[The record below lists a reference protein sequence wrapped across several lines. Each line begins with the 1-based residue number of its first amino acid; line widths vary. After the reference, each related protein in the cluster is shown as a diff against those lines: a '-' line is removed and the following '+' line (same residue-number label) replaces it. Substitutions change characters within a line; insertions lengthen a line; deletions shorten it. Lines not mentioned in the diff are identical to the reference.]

1 MKKSSRLV
9 AFILLVV
16 LLFAGMGLT
25 YKNVV
30 KNVNLGLDLQGG
42 FEVLFQVDPLHKGEK
57 IDKKALQATSQTLE
71 SRVNVLGVSEPKIQI
86 EDPNRIR
93 VQLAGIKDQAQARKM
108 LSTQANLTIRD
119 AEDHVL
125 MSGSDIKQGSAKQ
138 EFKQETN
145 QPTVTFKVKSKD
157 KFKKVTEKISKKRDN
172 VMVVWM
178 DFKKGDSYKKE
189 AKKQQEGKE
198 PKYVSAANVDQPINS
213 DSVEIS
219 GGFNGKKGVKEAKQ
233 ISELLNAGSL
243 PVDLKEIYSNSVGAQ
258 FGQDALNKTIFASF
272 IGVAIIYLFM
282 LGFYRLPGLVAII
295 ALTTYIYLTLVA
307 FNFISGV
314 LTLPGLAALVLG
326 VGMAVDANIIMYE
339 RIKDELRIGRT
350 LKQAYSKAN
359 KSSFLTIFD
368 SNLTTVIAA
377 AVLFFFGESSVKGFA
392 TMLLLG
398 ILMIFVTAVF
408 LSRGLL
414 NLLVSSNFFKKQY
427 WLFGVKKKDRHDMND
442 GKDVHDLKTS
452 FEKWNFVKL
461 AKPLIALSI
470 LIVVVG
476 LVILA
481 VFKLNLGID
490 FSSGTRAD
498 INAKQPL
505 TQAKVEKAVKDVGLE
520 PDQIQINGS
529 SNKGA
534 TVQFKKDLSRAEDN
548 KLSDKIKSEFGDTP
562 QINTVSPLIG
572 QELAKNAI
580 TALILASLGII
591 IYVSLRFEWRMGLS
605 AVLAL
610 LHDVFIIVAVFSLF
624 RIEVDLTFIAA
635 ALTIVGYSINDTIVT
650 FDRVRENLHKLK
662 VITSP
667 EQIDDMVN
675 RSIRQTMTRSIN
687 TVLTVVVVVVAI
699 LIFGAPTI
707 FNFSLALLIGLISG
721 VFSSVFI
728 AVPLWGIM
736 KKRQLKKSPNH
747 KLKVYKE
754 KKSNDEKIL
763 V

>member
-1 MKKSSRLV
+1 MKKSSRII
-9 AFILLVV
+9 AFLLLVV
-16 LLFAGMGLT
+16 LLFAGMAAT
-25 YKNVV
+25 YKSVI

-42 FEVLFQVDPLHKGEK
+42 FEVLYQVDPLNKGDK
-57 IDKKALQATSQTLE
+57 IDKKALQSTAQTLE
-71 SRVNVLGVSEPKIQI
+71 NRVNVLGVSEPKIQV
-86 EDPNRIR
+86 EEPNRIR
-93 VQLAGIKDQAQARKM
+93 VQLAGVTDQNEARKI
-108 LSTQANLTIRD
+108 LSSQANLTIRD
-119 AEDHVL
+119 AEDKVKL
-125 MSGSDIKQGSAKQ
+125 SGCDIKQGSAKQ

-145 QPTVTFKVKSKD
+145 QPTVTFKVKDKN
-157 KFKKVTEKISKKRDN
+157 KFKKVTEEISKKRDN
-172 VMVVWM
+172 VMVVWL

-189 AKKQQEGKE
+189 AQKKN
-198 PKYVSAANVDQPINS
+198 PKFISAASVDQPINS

-219 GGFNGKKGVKEAKQ
+219 GGFKGQEGVKKAKQ
-233 ISELLNAGSL
+233 IAELLNAGSL

-258 FGQDALNKTIFASF
+258 FGQDALDKTVFASF
-272 IGVAIIYLFM
+272 IGVALIYLFM

-350 LKQAYSKAN
+350 IKQAFSKAN

-408 LSRGLL
+408 LSRFLL
-414 NLLVSSNFFKKQY
+414 SLLVSSNIFKNQF
-427 WLFGVKKKDRHDMND
+427 WLFGVKKNKRHDINE
-442 GKDVHDLKTS
+442 GVDVHDLKTS

-461 AKPLIALSI
+461 AKPLIGVSI

-476 LVILA
+476 LVILYI
-481 VFKLNLGID
+481 FKLNLGID
-490 FSSGTRAD
+490 FSSGTRVD
-498 INAKQPL
+498 FQSKQAI
-505 TQAKVEKAVKDVGLE
+505 TQQKVEQVVKDSGLKA
-520 PDQIQINGS
+520 DQIQINGKD
-529 SNKGA
+529 NKVA
-534 TVQFKKDLSRAEDN
+534 TVQFKDDLTRAQDN
-548 KLSDKIKSEFGDTP
+548 KLSDNIKSKFGDTP
-562 QINTVSPLIG
+562 QINTVSPIIG
-572 QELAKNAI
+572 QELAKNAML
-580 TALILASLGII
+580 ALIYASIGII

-605 AVLAL
+605 SVLAL
-610 LHDVFIIVAVFSLF
+610 LHDVFIIVAIFSLF

-635 ALTIVGYSINDTIVT
+635 VLTIVGYSINDTIVT
-650 FDRVRENLHKLK
+650 FDRVRENLQKVK
-662 VITSP
+662 VITTT
-667 EQIDDMVN
+667 EQIDDIVN

-687 TVLTVVVVVVAI
+687 TVLTVIVVVVAI
-699 LIFGAPTI
+699 LFFGAPTI
-707 FNFSLALLIGLISG
+707 FNFTLALFIGLISG
-721 VFSSVFI
+721 VFSSIFI

-736 KKRQLKKSPNH
+736 KKRQLKKSPKH
-747 KLKVYKE
+747 KLVVYKE

>member
-1 MKKSSRLV
+1 MKKSSRII
-9 AFILLVV
+9 AFLLLVV
-16 LLFAGMGLT
+16 LLFAGMAAT
-25 YKNVV
+25 YKSVI

-42 FEVLFQVDPLHKGEK
+42 FEVLYQVDPLNKGDK
-57 IDKKALQATSQTLE
+57 IDKKALQSTAQTLE
-71 SRVNVLGVSEPKIQI
+71 NRVNVLGVSEPKIQV
-86 EDPNRIR
+86 EEPNRIR
-93 VQLAGIKDQAQARKM
+93 VQLAGVTDQNEARKI
-108 LSTQANLTIRD
+108 LSSQANLTIRD
-119 AEDHVL
+119 AEDKVKL
-125 MSGSDIKQGSAKQ
+125 SGSDIKQGSAKQ

-145 QPTVTFKVKSKD
+145 QPTVTFKVKDKN
-157 KFKKVTEKISKKRDN
+157 KFKKVTEEISKKRDN
-172 VMVVWM
+172 VMVVWL

-189 AKKQQEGKE
+189 AQKKK
-198 PKYVSAANVDQPINS
+198 PKFISAASVDQPINS

-219 GGFNGKKGVKEAKQ
+219 GGFKGQEGVKKAKQ
-233 ISELLNAGSL
+233 IAELLNAGSL

-258 FGQDALNKTIFASF
+258 FGQDALDKTVFASF
-272 IGVAIIYLFM
+272 IGVALIYLFM

-350 LKQAYSKAN
+350 IKQAFSKAN

-408 LSRGLL
+408 LSRFLL
-414 NLLVSSNFFKKQY
+414 SLLVSSNIFKNQF
-427 WLFGVKKKDRHDMND
+427 WLFGVKKNKQHDINE
-442 GKDVHDLKTS
+442 GVDVHDLKTS

-461 AKPLIALSI
+461 AKPLIGVSI

-476 LVILA
+476 LVILYI
-481 VFKLNLGID
+481 FKLNLGID
-490 FSSGTRAD
+490 FSSGTRVD
-498 INAKQPL
+498 FQSKQAI
-505 TQAKVEKAVKDVGLE
+505 TQQKVEQVVKDSGLKA
-520 PDQIQINGS
+520 DQIQINGKD
-529 SNKGA
+529 NKVA
-534 TVQFKKDLSRAEDN
+534 TVQFKDDLTRAQDN
-548 KLSDKIKSEFGDTP
+548 KLSDNIKSKFGDTP
-562 QINTVSPLIG
+562 QINTVSPIIG
-572 QELAKNAI
+572 QELAKNAML
-580 TALILASLGII
+580 ALIYASIGII

-605 AVLAL
+605 SVLAL
-610 LHDVFIIVAVFSLF
+610 LHDVFIIVAIFSLF

-635 ALTIVGYSINDTIVT
+635 VLTIVGYSINDTIVT
-650 FDRVRENLHKLK
+650 FDRVRENLQKVK
-662 VITSP
+662 VITTT
-667 EQIDDMVN
+667 EQIDDIVN

-687 TVLTVVVVVVAI
+687 TVLTVIVVVVAI
-699 LIFGAPTI
+699 LFFGAPTI
-707 FNFSLALLIGLISG
+707 FNFTLALFIGLISG
-721 VFSSVFI
+721 VFSSIFI

-736 KKRQLKKSPNH
+736 KKRQLKKSPKH
-747 KLKVYKE
+747 KLVVYKE

>member
-1 MKKSSRLV
+1 MKKSSRII
-9 AFILLVV
+9 AFLLLVV
-16 LLFAGMGLT
+16 LLFAGMAAT
-25 YKNVV
+25 YKSVI

-42 FEVLFQVDPLHKGEK
+42 FEVLYQVDPLNKGDK
-57 IDKKALQATSQTLE
+57 IDKKALQSTAQTLE
-71 SRVNVLGVSEPKIQI
+71 NRVNVLGVSEPKIQV
-86 EDPNRIR
+86 EEPNRIR
-93 VQLAGIKDQAQARKM
+93 VQLAGVTDQNEARKI
-108 LSTQANLTIRD
+108 LSSQANLTIRD
-119 AEDHVL
+119 AEDKVKL
-125 MSGSDIKQGSAKQ
+125 SGSDIKQGSAKQ

-145 QPTVTFKVKSKD
+145 QPTVTFKVKDKN
-157 KFKKVTEKISKKRDN
+157 KFKKVTEEISKKRDN
-172 VMVVWM
+172 VMVVWL

-189 AKKQQEGKE
+189 AQKKN
-198 PKYVSAANVDQPINS
+198 PKFISAASVDQPINS

-219 GGFNGKKGVKEAKQ
+219 GGFKGQEGVKKAKQ
-233 ISELLNAGSL
+233 IAELLNAGSL

-258 FGQDALNKTIFASF
+258 FGQDALDKTVFASF
-272 IGVAIIYLFM
+272 IGVALIYLFM

-350 LKQAYSKAN
+350 IKQAFSKAN

-408 LSRGLL
+408 LSRFLL
-414 NLLVSSNFFKKQY
+414 SLLVSSNIFKNQF
-427 WLFGVKKKDRHDMND
+427 WLFGVKKNKRHDINE
-442 GKDVHDLKTS
+442 GVDVHDLKTS

-461 AKPLIALSI
+461 AKPLIGVSI

-476 LVILA
+476 LVILYI
-481 VFKLNLGID
+481 FKLNLGID
-490 FSSGTRAD
+490 FSSGTRVD
-498 INAKQPL
+498 FQSKQAI
-505 TQAKVEKAVKDVGLE
+505 TQQKVEQVVKDSGLKA
-520 PDQIQINGS
+520 DQIQINGKD
-529 SNKGA
+529 NKVA
-534 TVQFKKDLSRAEDN
+534 TVQFKDDLTRAQDN
-548 KLSDKIKSEFGDTP
+548 KLSDNIKSKFGDTP
-562 QINTVSPLIG
+562 QINTVSPIIG
-572 QELAKNAI
+572 QELAKNAML
-580 TALILASLGII
+580 ALIYASIGII

-605 AVLAL
+605 SVLAL
-610 LHDVFIIVAVFSLF
+610 LHDVFIIVAIFSLF

-635 ALTIVGYSINDTIVT
+635 VLTIVGYSINDTIVT
-650 FDRVRENLHKLK
+650 FDRVRENLQKVK
-662 VITSP
+662 VITTT
-667 EQIDDMVN
+667 EQIDDIVN
-675 RSIRQTMTRSIN
+675 RSIRQAMTRSIN
-687 TVLTVVVVVVAI
+687 TVLTVIVVVVAI
-699 LIFGAPTI
+699 LFFGAPTI
-707 FNFSLALLIGLISG
+707 FNFTLALFIGLISG
-721 VFSSVFI
+721 VFSSIFI

-736 KKRQLKKSPNH
+736 KKRQLKKSPKH
-747 KLKVYKE
+747 KLVVYKE

>member
-1 MKKSSRLV
+1 MKKSSRLI
-9 AFILLVV
+9 AFLLLVI

-25 YKNVV
+25 YKNVI

-42 FEVLFQVDPLHKGEK
+42 FEVLYQVDPLHKGDK
-57 IDKKALQATSQTLE
+57 IDKNALQSTAQTLE
-71 SRVNVLGVSEPKIQI
+71 NRVNVLGVSEPKIQV

-93 VQLAGIKDQAQARKM
+93 VQLAGVKDQKEARKI
-108 LSTQANLTIRD
+108 LSSQANLTIRD
-119 AEDHVL
+119 ADDKVKL
-125 MSGSDIKQGSAKQ
+125 SGADIKQGSAKQ
-138 EFKQETN
+138 EFKQNTN
-145 QPTVTFKVKSKD
+145 DPTVTFKVKDKN
-157 KFKKVTEKISKKRDN
+157 KFKKVTEEISKKQNN
-172 VMVVWM
+172 VMVVWL

-189 AKKQQEGKE
+189 ADKKD
-198 PKYVSAANVDQPINS
+198 PKFVSAANVDQPINS

-219 GGFNGKKGVKEAKQ
+219 GGFHGQEGVKKAKQ
-233 ISELLNAGSL
+233 IAELLNAGSL
-243 PVDLKEIYSNSVGAQ
+243 PVDLKEIYSNSVGAE
-258 FGQDALNKTIFASF
+258 FGQDALDKTIFASVL
-272 IGVAIIYLFM
+272 GVAVIYLFM

-408 LSRGLL
+408 LSRLL
-414 NLLVSSNFFKKQY
+414 LSLLVYSNLFKKKY
-427 WLFGVKKKDRHDMND
+427 WLFGVKKADRHDISE

-461 AKPLIALSI
+461 AKPLISLSI

-476 LVILA
+476 LVILYI
-481 VFKLNLGID
+481 FKLNLGID
-490 FSSGTRAD
+490 FSAGTRVDLQSKEA
-498 INAKQPL
+498 L
-505 TQAKVEKAVKDVGLE
+505 TQSKVEKVVKDVGLD

-529 SNKGA
+529 GNKNA
-534 TVQFKKDLSRAEDN
+534 TVQFKQDLSQAKDN
-548 KLSDKIKSEFGDTP
+548 QLSDKMKSEFGNAP

-572 QELAKNAI
+572 QELAKNAMLALVY
-580 TALILASLGII
+580 TAVGII

-605 AVLAL
+605 SVLAL
-610 LHDVFIIVAVFSLF
+610 LHDVFIIVAVFSLL
-624 RIEVDLTFIAA
+624 RLEVDLTFIAA
-635 ALTIVGYSINDTIVT
+635 ILTIVGYSINDTIVT
-650 FDRVRENLHKLK
+650 FDRVRENLHKIK
-662 VITSP
+662 VITSA
-667 EQIDDMVN
+667 EQIDDIVN

-699 LIFGAPTI
+699 LLFGAPTI

-721 VFSSVFI
+721 VFSSIFI

-736 KKRQLKKSPNH
+736 KKRQLKKSPNQ
-747 KLKVYKE
+747 KLVVYKE
-754 KKSNDEKIL
+754 KKSNDEKI
-763 V
+763 VV

>member
-42 FEVLFQVDPLHKGEK
+42 FEVLFQVDPLHKSEK

-272 IGVAIIYLFM
+272 IGAAIIYLFM

-377 AVLFFFGESSVKGFA
+377 AVLFVFGESSVKGFA

-442 GKDVHDLKTS
+442 GKDVRDLKTS

-505 TQAKVEKAVKDVGLE
+505 TQAKVEKAVEDVGLE

-635 ALTIVGYSINDTIVT
+635 VLTIVGYSINDTIVT

>member
-1 MKKSSRLV
+1 
-9 AFILLVV
+9 
-16 LLFAGMGLT
+16 
-25 YKNVV
+25 
-30 KNVNLGLDLQGG
+30 
-42 FEVLFQVDPLHKGEK
+42 
-57 IDKKALQATSQTLE
+57 
-71 SRVNVLGVSEPKIQI
+71 
-86 EDPNRIR
+86 
-93 VQLAGIKDQAQARKM
+93 
-108 LSTQANLTIRD
+108 
-119 AEDHVL
+119 
-125 MSGSDIKQGSAKQ
+125 
-138 EFKQETN
+138 
-145 QPTVTFKVKSKD
+145 
-157 KFKKVTEKISKKRDN
+157 
-172 VMVVWM
+172 
-178 DFKKGDSYKKE
+178 
-189 AKKQQEGKE
+189 
-198 PKYVSAANVDQPINS
+198 
-213 DSVEIS
+213 
-219 GGFNGKKGVKEAKQ
+219 
-233 ISELLNAGSL
+233 
-243 PVDLKEIYSNSVGAQ
+243 
-258 FGQDALNKTIFASF
+258 
-272 IGVAIIYLFM
+272 M

-414 NLLVSSNFFKKQY
+414 SLLVSSNFFKKKY
-427 WLFGVKKKDRHDMND
+427 WLFGVKKKDRHDINE

-470 LIVVVG
+470 LIVIVG
-476 LVILA
+476 LFILSI
-481 VFKLNLGID
+481 FKLNLGID

-498 INAKQPL
+498 IETNQSL
-505 TQAKVEKAVKDVGLE
+505 TQGKVEKAVKDVGLS
-520 PDQIQINGS
+520 PDQVQINGS
-529 SNKGA
+529 GHKNA
-534 TVQFKKDLSRAEDN
+534 TVQFKKNLSRAEDN

-562 QINTVSPLIG
+562 QINSVSPLIG
-572 QELAKNAI
+572 QELAKNAM
-580 TALILASLGII
+580 TALILASIGII

-610 LHDVFIIVAVFSLF
+610 LHDIFIIVAVFSLF
-624 RIEVDLTFIAA
+624 RLEVDLTFIAA
-635 ALTIVGYSINDTIVT
+635 VLTIVGYSINDTIVT
-650 FDRVRENLHKLK
+650 FDRVRENLHKVK
-662 VITSP
+662 VVTSP
-667 EQIDDMVN
+667 EQIDDIVN

-736 KKRQLKKSPNH
+736 KKRQLKKSPNN
-747 KLKVYKE
+747 KLTVYKE

>member
-1 MKKSSRLV
+1 MKKSSRII
-9 AFILLVV
+9 AFLLLVV
-16 LLFAGMGLT
+16 LLFAGMAAT
-25 YKNVV
+25 YKSVI

-42 FEVLFQVDPLHKGEK
+42 FEVLYQVDPLNKGDK
-57 IDKKALQATSQTLE
+57 IDKKALQSTAQTLE
-71 SRVNVLGVSEPKIQI
+71 NRVNVLGVSEPKIQV
-86 EDPNRIR
+86 EEPNRIR
-93 VQLAGIKDQAQARKM
+93 VQLAGVTDQNEARKI
-108 LSTQANLTIRD
+108 LSSQANLTIRD
-119 AEDHVL
+119 AEDKVKL
-125 MSGSDIKQGSAKQ
+125 SGSDIKQGSAKQ

-145 QPTVTFKVKSKD
+145 QPTVTFKVKDKN
-157 KFKKVTEKISKKRDN
+157 KFKKVTEEISKKRDN
-172 VMVVWM
+172 VMVVWL

-189 AKKQQEGKE
+189 AQKKK
-198 PKYVSAANVDQPINS
+198 PKFISAASVDQPINS

-219 GGFNGKKGVKEAKQ
+219 GGFKGQEGVKKAKQ
-233 ISELLNAGSL
+233 IAELLNAGSL

-258 FGQDALNKTIFASF
+258 FGQDALDKTVFASF
-272 IGVAIIYLFM
+272 IGVALIYLFM

-350 LKQAYSKAN
+350 IKQAFSKAN

-408 LSRGLL
+408 LSRFLL
-414 NLLVSSNFFKKQY
+414 SLLVSSNIFKNQF
-427 WLFGVKKKDRHDMND
+427 WLFGVKKNKRHDINE
-442 GKDVHDLKTS
+442 GVDVHDLKTS

-461 AKPLIALSI
+461 AKPLIGVSI

-476 LVILA
+476 LVILYI
-481 VFKLNLGID
+481 FKLNLGID
-490 FSSGTRAD
+490 FSSGTRVD
-498 INAKQPL
+498 FQSKQAI
-505 TQAKVEKAVKDVGLE
+505 TQQKVEQVVKDSGLKA
-520 PDQIQINGS
+520 DQIQINGKD
-529 SNKGA
+529 NKVA
-534 TVQFKKDLSRAEDN
+534 TVQFKDDLTRAQDN
-548 KLSDKIKSEFGDTP
+548 KLSDNIKSKFGDTP
-562 QINTVSPLIG
+562 QINTVSPIIG
-572 QELAKNAI
+572 QELAKNAML
-580 TALILASLGII
+580 ALIYASIGII

-605 AVLAL
+605 SVLAL
-610 LHDVFIIVAVFSLF
+610 LHDVFIIVAIFSLF

-635 ALTIVGYSINDTIVT
+635 VLTIVGYSINDTIVT
-650 FDRVRENLHKLK
+650 FDRVRENLQKVK
-662 VITSP
+662 VITTT
-667 EQIDDMVN
+667 EQIDDIVN

-687 TVLTVVVVVVAI
+687 TVLTVIVVVVAI
-699 LIFGAPTI
+699 LFFGAPTI
-707 FNFSLALLIGLISG
+707 FNFTLALFIGLISG
-721 VFSSVFI
+721 VFSSISI

-736 KKRQLKKSPNH
+736 KKRQLKKSPKH
-747 KLKVYKE
+747 KLVVYKE

>member
-1 MKKSSRLV
+1 MKKSSRLI
-9 AFILLVV
+9 AFLLLVI

-25 YKNVV
+25 YKNVI

-42 FEVLFQVDPLHKGEK
+42 FEVLYQVDPLHKGDK
-57 IDKKALQATSQTLE
+57 IDKNALQSTAQTLE
-71 SRVNVLGVSEPKIQI
+71 NRVNVLGVSEPKIQV

-93 VQLAGIKDQAQARKM
+93 VQLAGVKDQKEARKI
-108 LSTQANLTIRD
+108 LSSQANLTIRD
-119 AEDHVL
+119 ADDKVKL
-125 MSGSDIKQGSAKQ
+125 SGADIKQGSAKQ
-138 EFKQETN
+138 EFKQNTN
-145 QPTVTFKVKSKD
+145 DPTVTFKVKDKN
-157 KFKKVTEKISKKRDN
+157 KFKKVTEEISKKQNN
-172 VMVVWM
+172 VMVVWL
-178 DFKKGDSYKKE
+178 DFNKGDSYKKE
-189 AKKQQEGKE
+189 ADKKD
-198 PKYVSAANVDQPINS
+198 PKFVSAANVDQPINS

-219 GGFNGKKGVKEAKQ
+219 GGFHGQEGVKKAKQ
-233 ISELLNAGSL
+233 IAELLNAGSL
-243 PVDLKEIYSNSVGAQ
+243 PVDLKEIYSNSVGAE
-258 FGQDALNKTIFASF
+258 FGQDALDKTIFASVL
-272 IGVAIIYLFM
+272 GVAVIYLFM

-295 ALTTYIYLTLVA
+295 ALTTYIYLTLVS

-339 RIKDELRIGRT
+339 RIKDELKIGRT

-408 LSRGLL
+408 LSRLL
-414 NLLVSSNFFKKQY
+414 LSLLVYSNLFKKKY
-427 WLFGVKKKDRHDMND
+427 WLFGVKKADRHDISE

-461 AKPLIALSI
+461 AKPLISLSI

-476 LVILA
+476 LVILYI
-481 VFKLNLGID
+481 FKLNLGID
-490 FSSGTRAD
+490 FSAGTRVDLQSKEA
-498 INAKQPL
+498 L
-505 TQAKVEKAVKDVGLE
+505 TQSKVEKVVKDVGLD

-529 SNKGA
+529 GNKNA
-534 TVQFKKDLSRAEDN
+534 TVQFKQDLSQAKDN
-548 KLSDKIKSEFGDTP
+548 QLSDKMKSEFGNAP

-572 QELAKNAI
+572 QELAKNAML
-580 TALILASLGII
+580 ALVYAAVGII

-605 AVLAL
+605 SVLAL
-610 LHDVFIIVAVFSLF
+610 LHDVFIIVAVFSLL
-624 RIEVDLTFIAA
+624 RLEVDLTFIAA
-635 ALTIVGYSINDTIVT
+635 ILTIVGYSINDTIVT
-650 FDRVRENLHKLK
+650 FDRVRENLHKIK
-662 VITSP
+662 VITSA
-667 EQIDDMVN
+667 EQIDDIVN

-699 LIFGAPTI
+699 LLFGAPTI

-721 VFSSVFI
+721 VFSSIFI

-736 KKRQLKKSPNH
+736 KKRQLKKSPNQ
-747 KLKVYKE
+747 KLVVYKE
-754 KKSNDEKIL
+754 KKSNDEKI
-763 V
+763 VV

>member
-1 MKKSSRLV
+1 MKKTSRLI
-9 AFILLVV
+9 AFILLVA
-16 LLFAGMGLT
+16 LLFTGMGLT

-42 FEVLFQVDPLHKGEK
+42 FEVLYQVNPLDKGEK
-57 IDKKALQATSQTLE
+57 IDKKALQATSRTLE
-71 SRVNVLGVSEPKIQI
+71 NRVNVLGVSEPKIQI

-93 VQLAGIKDQAQARKM
+93 VQLAGIKDQAQARKL

-119 AEDHVL
+119 AQDHVL

-138 EFKQETN
+138 EFKQD
-145 QPTVTFKVKSKD
+145 QPTVTFKVKSKE

-178 DFKKGDSYKKE
+178 DYKKGDSYKKE
-189 AKKQQEGKE
+189 AKKQQEGKD

-233 ISELLNAGSL
+233 IAELLNAGSL

-258 FGQDALNKTIFASF
+258 FGQDALDKTIFASF
-272 IGVAIIYLFM
+272 IGVGIIYLFM

-414 NLLVSSNFFKKQY
+414 SLLVSSNFFKKKY
-427 WLFGVKKKDRHDMND
+427 WLFGVKKKDRHDINE

-470 LIVVVG
+470 LIVIVG
-476 LVILA
+476 LFILSI
-481 VFKLNLGID
+481 FKLNLGID

-498 INAKQPL
+498 IETNQSL
-505 TQAKVEKAVKDVGLE
+505 TQGKVEKAVKDVGLS
-520 PDQIQINGS
+520 PDQVQINGS
-529 SNKGA
+529 GHKNA
-534 TVQFKKDLSRAEDN
+534 TVQFKKNLSRAEDN

-562 QINTVSPLIG
+562 QINSVSPLIG
-572 QELAKNAI
+572 QELAKNAM
-580 TALILASLGII
+580 TALILASIGII

-610 LHDVFIIVAVFSLF
+610 LHDIFIIVAVFGLF
-624 RIEVDLTFIAA
+624 RLEVDLTFIAA
-635 ALTIVGYSINDTIVT
+635 VLTIVGYSINDTIVT
-650 FDRVRENLHKLK
+650 FDRVRENLHKVK
-662 VITSP
+662 VVTSP
-667 EQIDDMVN
+667 EQIDDIVN

-736 KKRQLKKSPNH
+736 KKRQLKKSPNN
-747 KLKVYKE
+747 KLTVYKE
-754 KKSNDEKIL
+754 KKTNDEKIL

>member
-1 MKKSSRLV
+1 MKKSSRII
-9 AFILLVV
+9 AFLLLVV
-16 LLFAGMGLT
+16 LLFAGMAAT
-25 YKNVV
+25 YKSVI

-42 FEVLFQVDPLHKGEK
+42 FEVLYQVDPLNKGDK
-57 IDKKALQATSQTLE
+57 KDKKALQSTAQTLE
-71 SRVNVLGVSEPKIQI
+71 NRVNVLGVSEPKIQV
-86 EDPNRIR
+86 EEPNRIR
-93 VQLAGIKDQAQARKM
+93 VQLAGVTDQNEARKI
-108 LSTQANLTIRD
+108 LSSQANLTIRD
-119 AEDHVL
+119 AEDKVKL
-125 MSGSDIKQGSAKQ
+125 SGSDIKQGSAKQ

-145 QPTVTFKVKSKD
+145 QPTVTFKVKDKN
-157 KFKKVTEKISKKRDN
+157 KFKKVTEEISKKRDN
-172 VMVVWM
+172 VMVVWL

-189 AKKQQEGKE
+189 AQKKN
-198 PKYVSAANVDQPINS
+198 PKFISAASVDQPINS

-219 GGFNGKKGVKEAKQ
+219 GGFKGQEGVKKAKQ
-233 ISELLNAGSL
+233 IAELLNAGSL

-258 FGQDALNKTIFASF
+258 FGQDALDKTVFASF
-272 IGVAIIYLFM
+272 IGVALIYLFM

-350 LKQAYSKAN
+350 IKQAFSKAN

-408 LSRGLL
+408 LSRFLL
-414 NLLVSSNFFKKQY
+414 SLLVSSNIFKNQF
-427 WLFGVKKKDRHDMND
+427 WLFGVKKNKRHDINE
-442 GKDVHDLKTS
+442 GVDVHDLKTS

-461 AKPLIALSI
+461 AKPLIGVSI

-476 LVILA
+476 LVILYI
-481 VFKLNLGID
+481 FKLNLGID
-490 FSSGTRAD
+490 FSSGTRVD
-498 INAKQPL
+498 FQSKQAI
-505 TQAKVEKAVKDVGLE
+505 TQQKVEQVVKDSGLKA
-520 PDQIQINGS
+520 DQIQINGKD
-529 SNKGA
+529 NKVA
-534 TVQFKKDLSRAEDN
+534 TVQFKDDLTRAQDN
-548 KLSDKIKSEFGDTP
+548 KLSDNIKSKFGDTP
-562 QINTVSPLIG
+562 QINTVSPIIG
-572 QELAKNAI
+572 QELAINAML
-580 TALILASLGII
+580 ALIYASIGII

-605 AVLAL
+605 SVLAL
-610 LHDVFIIVAVFSLF
+610 LHDVFIIVAIFSLF

-635 ALTIVGYSINDTIVT
+635 VLTIVGYSINDTIVT
-650 FDRVRENLHKLK
+650 FDRVRENLQKVK
-662 VITSP
+662 VITTT
-667 EQIDDMVN
+667 EQIDDIVN

-687 TVLTVVVVVVAI
+687 TVLTVIVVVVAI
-699 LIFGAPTI
+699 LFFGAPTI
-707 FNFSLALLIGLISG
+707 FNFTLALFIGLISG
-721 VFSSVFI
+721 VFSSIFI

-736 KKRQLKKSPNH
+736 KKRQLKKSPKH
-747 KLKVYKE
+747 KLVVYKE

>member
-1 MKKSSRLV
+1 MKKTSRLI
-9 AFILLVV
+9 AFILLVA
-16 LLFAGMGLT
+16 LLFTGMGLT

-42 FEVLFQVDPLHKGEK
+42 FEVLYQVNPLDKGEK
-57 IDKKALQATSQTLE
+57 IDKKALQATSRTLE
-71 SRVNVLGVSEPKIQI
+71 NRVNVLGVSEPKIQI

-93 VQLAGIKDQAQARKM
+93 VQLAGIKDQAQARKL

-119 AEDHVL
+119 AQDHVL

-138 EFKQETN
+138 EFKQD
-145 QPTVTFKVKSKD
+145 QPTVTFKVKSKE

-178 DFKKGDSYKKE
+178 DYRKGDSYKKE
-189 AKKQQEGKE
+189 AKKQQEGKD

-233 ISELLNAGSL
+233 IAELLNAGSL

-258 FGQDALNKTIFASF
+258 FGQDALDKTIFASF
-272 IGVAIIYLFM
+272 IGVGIIYLFM

-414 NLLVSSNFFKKQY
+414 SLLVSSNFFKKKY
-427 WLFGVKKKDRHDMND
+427 WLFGVKKKDRHDINE

-470 LIVVVG
+470 LIVIVG
-476 LVILA
+476 LFILSI
-481 VFKLNLGID
+481 FKLNLGID

-498 INAKQPL
+498 IETNQSL
-505 TQAKVEKAVKDVGLE
+505 TQGKVEKAVKDVGLS
-520 PDQIQINGS
+520 PDQVQINGS
-529 SNKGA
+529 GHKNA
-534 TVQFKKDLSRAEDN
+534 TVQFKKNLSRAEDN

-562 QINTVSPLIG
+562 QINSVSPLIG
-572 QELAKNAI
+572 QELAKNAM
-580 TALILASLGII
+580 TALILASIGII

-610 LHDVFIIVAVFSLF
+610 LHDIFIIVAVFSLF
-624 RIEVDLTFIAA
+624 RLEVDLTFIAA
-635 ALTIVGYSINDTIVT
+635 VLTIVGYSINDTIVT
-650 FDRVRENLHKLK
+650 FDRVRENLHKVK
-662 VITSP
+662 VVTSP
-667 EQIDDMVN
+667 EQIDDIVN

-736 KKRQLKKSPNH
+736 KKRQLKKSPNN
-747 KLKVYKE
+747 KLTVYKE

>member
-1 MKKSSRLV
+1 MKKTSRLI
-9 AFILLVV
+9 AFILLVA
-16 LLFAGMGLT
+16 LLFTGMGLT

-42 FEVLFQVDPLHKGEK
+42 FEVLYQVNPLDKGEK
-57 IDKKALQATSQTLE
+57 IDKKALQATSRTLE
-71 SRVNVLGVSEPKIQI
+71 NRVNVLGVSEPKIQI

-93 VQLAGIKDQAQARKM
+93 VQLAGIKDQAQARKL

-119 AEDHVL
+119 AQDHVL

-145 QPTVTFKVKSKD
+145 QPTVTFKVKSKE

-178 DFKKGDSYKKE
+178 DYKKGDSYKKE
-189 AKKQQEGKE
+189 AKKQQEGKD

-233 ISELLNAGSL
+233 IAELLNAGSL

-258 FGQDALNKTIFASF
+258 FGQDALDKTIFASF
-272 IGVAIIYLFM
+272 IGVGIIYLFM

-414 NLLVSSNFFKKQY
+414 SLLVSSNFFKKKY
-427 WLFGVKKKDRHDMND
+427 WLFGVKKKIAMTLM
-442 GKDVHDLKTS
+442 KVKMFMTLKHHLKS
-452 FEKWNFVKL
+452 G
-461 AKPLIALSI
+461 ISLS
-470 LIVVVG
+470 
-476 LVILA
+476 
-481 VFKLNLGID
+481 
-490 FSSGTRAD
+490 
-498 INAKQPL
+498 
-505 TQAKVEKAVKDVGLE
+505 
-520 PDQIQINGS
+520 
-529 SNKGA
+529 
-534 TVQFKKDLSRAEDN
+534 
-548 KLSDKIKSEFGDTP
+548 
-562 QINTVSPLIG
+562 
-572 QELAKNAI
+572 
-580 TALILASLGII
+580 
-591 IYVSLRFEWRMGLS
+591 
-605 AVLAL
+605 
-610 LHDVFIIVAVFSLF
+610 
-624 RIEVDLTFIAA
+624 
-635 ALTIVGYSINDTIVT
+635 
-650 FDRVRENLHKLK
+650 
-662 VITSP
+662 
-667 EQIDDMVN
+667 
-675 RSIRQTMTRSIN
+675 
-687 TVLTVVVVVVAI
+687 
-699 LIFGAPTI
+699 
-707 FNFSLALLIGLISG
+707 
-721 VFSSVFI
+721 
-728 AVPLWGIM
+728 
-736 KKRQLKKSPNH
+736 
-747 KLKVYKE
+747 
-754 KKSNDEKIL
+754 
-763 V
+763 

>member
-1 MKKSSRLV
+1 MKKSSRLI
-9 AFILLVV
+9 AFLLLVI

-25 YKNVV
+25 YKNVI

-42 FEVLFQVDPLHKGEK
+42 FEVLYQVDPLHKGDK
-57 IDKKALQATSQTLE
+57 IDKNALQSTAQTLE
-71 SRVNVLGVSEPKIQI
+71 NRVNVLGVSEPKIQV

-93 VQLAGIKDQAQARKM
+93 VQLAGVKDQKEARKI
-108 LSTQANLTIRD
+108 LSSQANLTIRD
-119 AEDHVL
+119 ADDKVKL
-125 MSGSDIKQGSAKQ
+125 SGADIKQGSAKQ
-138 EFKQETN
+138 EFKQNTN
-145 QPTVTFKVKSKD
+145 DPTVTFKVKDKN
-157 KFKKVTEKISKKRDN
+157 KFKKVTEEISKKQNN
-172 VMVVWM
+172 VMVVWL

-189 AKKQQEGKE
+189 ADKKD
-198 PKYVSAANVDQPINS
+198 PKFVSAANVDQPINS

-219 GGFNGKKGVKEAKQ
+219 GGFHGQEGVKKAKQ
-233 ISELLNAGSL
+233 IAELLNAGSL
-243 PVDLKEIYSNSVGAQ
+243 PVDLKEIYSNSVGAE
-258 FGQDALNKTIFASF
+258 FGQDALDKTIFASVL
-272 IGVAIIYLFM
+272 GVAVIYLFM

-408 LSRGLL
+408 LSRLL
-414 NLLVSSNFFKKQY
+414 LSLLVYSNLFKKKY
-427 WLFGVKKKDRHDMND
+427 WLFGVKKADRHDISE

-461 AKPLIALSI
+461 AKPLISLSI

-476 LVILA
+476 LVILYI
-481 VFKLNLGID
+481 FKLNLGID
-490 FSSGTRAD
+490 FSAGTRVDLQSKEA
-498 INAKQPL
+498 L
-505 TQAKVEKAVKDVGLE
+505 TQFKVEKVVKDVGLD

-529 SNKGA
+529 GNKNA
-534 TVQFKKDLSRAEDN
+534 TVQFKQDLSQAKDN
-548 KLSDKIKSEFGDTP
+548 QLSDKMKSEFGNAP

-572 QELAKNAI
+572 QELAKNAML
-580 TALILASLGII
+580 ALVYAAVGII

-605 AVLAL
+605 SVLAL
-610 LHDVFIIVAVFSLF
+610 LHDVFIIVAVFSLL
-624 RIEVDLTFIAA
+624 RLEVDLTFIAA
-635 ALTIVGYSINDTIVT
+635 ILTIVGYSINDTIVT
-650 FDRVRENLHKLK
+650 FDRVRENLHKIK
-662 VITSP
+662 VITSA
-667 EQIDDMVN
+667 EQIDDIVN

-699 LIFGAPTI
+699 LLFGAPTI

-721 VFSSVFI
+721 VFSSIFI

-736 KKRQLKKSPNH
+736 KKRQLKKSTNQ
-747 KLKVYKE
+747 KLVVYKE
-754 KKSNDEKIL
+754 KKSNDEKI
-763 V
+763 VV

>member
-1 MKKSSRLV
+1 MKKSSRLI
-9 AFILLVV
+9 AFLLLVI

-25 YKNVV
+25 YKNVI

-42 FEVLFQVDPLHKGEK
+42 FEVLYQVDPLHKGDK
-57 IDKKALQATSQTLE
+57 IDKNALQSTAQTLE
-71 SRVNVLGVSEPKIQI
+71 NRVNVLGVSEPKIQV

-93 VQLAGIKDQAQARKM
+93 VQLAGVKDQKEARKI
-108 LSTQANLTIRD
+108 LSSQANLTIRD
-119 AEDHVL
+119 ADDKVKL
-125 MSGSDIKQGSAKQ
+125 SGADIKQGSAKQ
-138 EFKQETN
+138 EFKQNTN
-145 QPTVTFKVKSKD
+145 DPTVTFKVKDKN
-157 KFKKVTEKISKKRDN
+157 KFKKVTEEISKKQNN
-172 VMVVWM
+172 VMVVWL

-189 AKKQQEGKE
+189 ADKKD
-198 PKYVSAANVDQPINS
+198 PKFVSAANVDQPINS

-219 GGFNGKKGVKEAKQ
+219 GGFHGQEGVKKAKQ
-233 ISELLNAGSL
+233 IAELLNAGSL
-243 PVDLKEIYSNSVGAQ
+243 PVDLKEIYSNSVGAE
-258 FGQDALNKTIFASF
+258 FGQDALDKTIFASVL
-272 IGVAIIYLFM
+272 GVAVIYLFM

-408 LSRGLL
+408 LSRLL
-414 NLLVSSNFFKKQY
+414 LSLLVYSNLFKKKY
-427 WLFGVKKKDRHDMND
+427 WLFGVKKADRHDISE

-461 AKPLIALSI
+461 AKPLISLSI

-476 LVILA
+476 LVILYI
-481 VFKLNLGID
+481 FKLNLGID
-490 FSSGTRAD
+490 FSAGTRVDLQSKEA
-498 INAKQPL
+498 L
-505 TQAKVEKAVKDVGLE
+505 TQSKVEKVVKDVGLD

-529 SNKGA
+529 GNKNA
-534 TVQFKKDLSRAEDN
+534 TVQFKQDLSQAKDN
-548 KLSDKIKSEFGDTP
+548 QLSDKMKSEFGNAP

-572 QELAKNAI
+572 QELAKNAML
-580 TALILASLGII
+580 ALVYAAVGII

-605 AVLAL
+605 SVLAL
-610 LHDVFIIVAVFSLF
+610 LHDVFIIVAVFSLL
-624 RIEVDLTFIAA
+624 RLEVDLTFIAA
-635 ALTIVGYSINDTIVT
+635 ILTIVGYSINDTIVT
-650 FDRVRENLHKLK
+650 FDRVRENLHKIK
-662 VITSP
+662 VITSA
-667 EQIDDMVN
+667 EQIDDIVN

-699 LIFGAPTI
+699 LLFGAPTI

-721 VFSSVFI
+721 VFSSIFI

-736 KKRQLKKSPNH
+736 KKRQLKKSPNQ
-747 KLKVYKE
+747 KLVVYKE
-754 KKSNDEKIL
+754 KKSNDEKI
-763 V
+763 VV